1 MTKKNL
7 DWQNEELSARY
18 DGEDLPDEKLSFQGE
33 DEKHLQAWSL
43 IGATMRHEL
52 ADEVNLSL
60 ADNIAAA
67 IAKEELPVCDQAE
80 VKTPRYSLWKAF
92 HKIGFVVS
100 QTAIAASIA
109 MVTVIGYQTYN
120 AVDNLSQEQAPVA
133 ALGPVSNV
141 NLASY
146 QSVPNNNVIHLGDG
160 SYNGNGNLN
169 TARQVEIRNSQNKEM
184 ELINDYI
191 RLYVLT
197 PSAQ

>member
-146 QSVPNNNVIHLGDG
+146 QSVPNNNVIRLGDG

-169 TARQVEIRNSQNKEM
+169 TTRQVEIRNSQNKEM

>member
-1 MTKKNL
+1 MTRSKP
-7 DWQNEELSARY
+7 DWQNEDLSALF
-18 DGEDLPDEKLSFQGE
+18 DGEDLPAEKLSFKE
-33 DEKHLQAWSL
+33 DDVEHLKAWSL

-52 ADEVNLSL
+52 GNEVNLSL

-67 IAKEELPVCDQAE
+67 VAKEKAPVSDQAE
-80 VKTPRYSLWKAF
+80 IKTPRYNIWKAI
-92 HKIGFVVS
+92 HKFGFIIS
-100 QTAIAASIA
+100 QAAIAASIA

-120 AVDNLSQEQAPVA
+120 AVDNLGQDNAPVA
-133 ALGPVSNV
+133 ALGPISNV

-146 QSVPNNNVIHLGDG
+146 QSVPNNNVIRLGDG
-160 SYNGNGNLN
+160 AYNGNLN
-169 TARQVEIRNSQNKEM
+169 TARQAEIRNSQNKEM

>member
-1 MTKKNL
+1 MTRSKP
-7 DWQNEELSARY
+7 DWQNEDLSALF
-18 DGEDLPDEKLSFQGE
+18 DGEDLPAEKLSFKE
-33 DEKHLQAWSL
+33 DDVEHLKAWSL

-52 ADEVNLSL
+52 GNEVNLSL

-67 IAKEELPVCDQAE
+67 VAKEKAPVSDQAE
-80 VKTPRYSLWKAF
+80 IKTPRYNIWKAF
-92 HKIGFVVS
+92 HKFGFIIS
-100 QTAIAASIA
+100 QAAIAASIA

-120 AVDNLSQEQAPVA
+120 VVDNLGQDNAPVA
-133 ALGPVSNV
+133 ALGPISNV

-146 QSVPNNNVIHLGDG
+146 QSVPNNNVIRLGDG
-160 SYNGNGNLN
+160 AYNGNLN
-169 TARQVEIRNSQNKEM
+169 TARQAEIRNSQNKEM